1 MNEGMTSKHL
11 ASLEPATNDCNTKEL
26 TLLSKAIENKLSS
39 TACSVSAIMKSKSFN
54 AD

>member
-26 TLLSKAIENKLSS
+26 TLLSEAIENKLSC
-39 TACSVSAIMKSKSFN
+39 TACSVSANMKL
-54 AD
+54 